1 MATVKAEPSTP
12 LAPRVL
18 ELLVPRLD
26 DISDAPSSLGVSLD
40 LSTSL
45 EVQLEFWELG
55 VTRKLECVNVDKG
68 CPRCKFDLFLRGL
81 VDLER
86 RGVLRINGMYIVRPE
101 DRDFG
106 RLRLQI
112 KGIQG
117 TTALEEFDFVK
128 CHLEGANDAKDQDE
142 EKKRITAARRSKC
155 HVMGCDLH
163 RWKAKRRQA
172 TQRIRRVAG
181 PARNPVPVPN
191 WRQPIAEVQVK
202 REIAVPVP
210 VAPDRPLTPQVHD
223 KIQEPGPGSPPPIEV
238 LETAV
243 LVKEEGQALQEPH
256 ANRKLSL
263 PDVFH
268 TLMARIEAAPTDLWA
283 EDVNGLDLKLY
294 EHQRRGL
301 SWMMKR
307 ERVLVWDTLLLHP
320 FSVPGKQSDTDRK
333 LETEFSEAAY
343 DACGGMLCDEPG
355 LGKTITM
362 LALILLTKGQSTA
375 RMPLRVDPPTA
386 SLSSVQL
393 RSSSRGRTLEPD
405 DMVSSSASLI
415 VAPDALVEHW
425 AEQIERHVVH
435 QGLKIYVDTIERMNR
450 NLPSAARL
458 AKFDVVIVSFS
469 RMAKE
474 WRLHRPASGIEKNR
488 TVKYGF
494 EDQPAR
500 YMDGTVIG
508 DVSPLLLVHW
518 LRIVVDEGHKLGGR
532 APTQLMQMSRLLCAE
547 RRWVMT
553 GTPSPNTLQS
563 TDLQYIHGLLVFLR
577 NLPYGRPDG
586 HSWAKAIA
594 LPFEKNEV
602 IGFYRL
608 QHLLSRIMIRHTKES
623 LGDKLPK
630 PIRHKVLV
638 EPTSTEFKLYN
649 AIAEIV
655 QTSLLITRIDLPQP
669 TGNQRKAQGDIHPES
684 LLHRK
689 NYKGAAQVENDL
701 TLALMGGYSIEWTL
715 KKEKIEKTAKK
726 LQDAGAGESRI
737 ADVTEYLKRAVE
749 KKKTKC
755 TECGLERRFLMVLPC
770 GHLCCAHCIE
780 AVKAELGEP
789 CCNFCGSLYDED
801 DFDYLQPTRTGE
813 ILPRGREKTISK
825 LRQAG
830 VPETRIQ
837 RVTEYMDSRRPEP
850 PTECR
855 SCHRR
860 LHLLLIF
867 PCGHMCCTD
876 CTDKR
881 FQEVGPSCCL
891 CHAEYPRKGFKALQP
906 GVHVEPIEDNDYR
919 RKKIF
924 VKNKKKTVT
933 PVAKKATRLINVK
946 RDFWRIESS
955 KIFYMVARIRDLMKE
970 FTQPSQERE
979 LDLKVIIFSQFRE
992 NIWRAKVAFEQQD
1005 IPTADFIALVNPRE
1019 RSENL
1024 EKFRYDPDV
1033 HVLLLSNL
1041 ASHGLDLSFVTHIF
1055 LLEEIWDKSVEQ
1067 QVISRAHRM
1076 GARHSVVV
1084 EQLWIKGT
1092 VECQL
1097 TSVSENLFKRE
1108 RCIDGGENEQQQLT
1122 REEVQEASSA
1132 GNSNFQQMKV
1142 SYLLNNLRVLDG
1154 DVGGEGEVRFSVLNE
1169 SEAIVKNSL

>member
-45 EVQLEFWELG
+45 ELQLEFWERG

-86 RGVLRINGMYIVRPE
+86 RGVLRINGLYIVRPE

-172 TQRIRRVAG
+172 TQRIRR
-181 PARNPVPVPN
+181 
-191 WRQPIAEVQVK
+191 
-202 REIAVPVP
+202 
-210 VAPDRPLTPQVHD
+210 
-223 KIQEPGPGSPPPIEV
+223 PGPGSPPPIEV

-375 RMPLRVDPPTA
+375 GMPLRVDPPTA
-386 SLSSVQL
+386 SF
-393 RSSSRGRTLEPD
+393 
-405 DMVSSSASLI
+405 SSASLI

-425 AEQIERHVVH
+425 AEQIDRHVVY
-435 QGLKIYVDTIERMNR
+435 QGLKIYVDTIERKSR

-458 AKFDVVIVSFS
+458 AEFDVVIVSFS
-469 RMAKE
+469 RMTKE

-500 YMDGTVIG
+500 YMDGAPIG

-518 LRIVVDEGHKLGGR
+518 LRIVVDEGHKLGSR

-701 TLALMGGYSIEWTL
+701 TLALMGGYSFEWTL
-715 KKEKIEKTAKK
+715 NKEKMEKTVKK
-726 LQDAGAGESRI
+726 LQDAGASEYRI
-737 ADVTEYLKRAVE
+737 ADVTEYLKRA
-749 KKKTKC
+749 
-755 TECGLERRFLMVLPC
+755 
-770 GHLCCAHCIE
+770 
-780 AVKAELGEP
+780 
-789 CCNFCGSLYDED
+789 
-801 DFDYLQPTRTGE
+801 
-813 ILPRGREKTISK
+813 
-825 LRQAG
+825 
-830 VPETRIQ
+830 
-837 RVTEYMDSRRPEP
+837 YMDSRRPEP

-1092 VECQL
+1092 VE
-1097 TSVSENLFKRE
+1097 
-1108 RCIDGGENEQQQLT
+1108 
-1122 REEVQEASSA
+1122 
-1132 GNSNFQQMKV
+1132 
-1142 SYLLNNLRVLDG
+1142 
-1154 DVGGEGEVRFSVLNE
+1154 
-1169 SEAIVKNSL
+1169 

>member
-1 MATVKAEPSTP
+1 MVKAWSCDFVDYYQAAYNKQSHWLQTVGWLRSKRNLRVST
-12 LAPRVL
+12 V
-18 ELLVPRLD
+18 
-26 DISDAPSSLGVSLD
+26 
-40 LSTSL
+40 
-45 EVQLEFWELG
+45 
-55 VTRKLECVNVDKG
+55 
-68 CPRCKFDLFLRGL
+68 RGL
-81 VDLER
+81 VNLEQ
-86 RGVLRINGMYIVRPE
+86 RGVLRLNGLYVVSPE
-101 DRDFG
+101 DTHFG
-106 RLRLQI
+106 KLRLQI
-112 KGIQG
+112 KGTQG
-117 TTALEEFDFVK
+117 TTTLDEFEFVK
-128 CHLEGANDAKDQDE
+128 CHLEGTGEVDICA
-142 EKKRITAARRSKC
+142 EKKKATAARRSTC
-155 HVMGCDLH
+155 HKTKTPE
-163 RWKAKRRQA
+163 RTRRP
-172 TQRIRRVAG
+172 VAS
-181 PARNPVPVPN
+181 PVPIS
-191 WRQPIAEVQVK
+191 RQPMAEAQVK
-202 REIAVPVP
+202 LEIAVPVP
-210 VAPDRPLTPQVHD
+210 VAPERSPTFEMQEE
-223 KIQEPGPGSPPPIEV
+223 IQEPDPPSSPMVEV

-243 LVKEEGQALQEPH
+243 LVKEEGQTLQEPQTD
-256 ANRKLSL
+256 RKMSL
-263 PDVFH
+263 PAVFH
-268 TLMARIEAAPTDLWA
+268 SLMAQIEAVPTIYVD
-283 EDVNGLDLKLY
+283 GLDLKLY

-307 ERVLVWDTLLLHP
+307 ERALLWDTLLLHP
-320 FSVPGKQSDTDRK
+320 FRVPGKQSDTDRK
-333 LETEFSEAAY
+333 LEIEFSEAAY
-343 DACGGMLCDEPG
+343 DACGDMLCDEPG

-375 RMPLRVDPPTA
+375 GMPLRVDPPT
-386 SLSSVQL
+386 SSSSSVQL
-393 RSSSRGRTLEPD
+393 RSASRGHSLEPR
-405 DMVSSSASLI
+405 DMVSSSASLV

-435 QGLKIYVDTIERMNR
+435 QGLKIYVDTVERMR
-450 NLPSAARL
+450 GNLPSAARL
-458 AKFDVVIVSFS
+458 ATFDVVIVSFS

-474 WRLHRPASGIEKNR
+474 WRLHRPASRTEKKR

-500 YMDGTVIG
+500 YMDGRVIG
-508 DVSPLLLVHW
+508 DISPLLLVHW

-594 LPFEKNEV
+594 LPFENNEV

-623 LGDKLPK
+623 LGDKLPR

-649 AIAEIV
+649 AVAKNIQAR
-655 QTSLLITRIDLPQP
+655 LLITRIDLPQIWKS
-669 TGNQRKAQGDIHPES
+669 TLKVI

-715 KKEKIEKTAKK
+715 KKEKMEKTVKK
-726 LQDAGAGESRI
+726 LEDA
-737 ADVTEYLKRAVE
+737 VV
-749 KKKTKC
+749 KKKTAC

-780 AVKAELGEP
+780 AVKQELGEP
-789 CCNFCGSLYDED
+789 CCNFCGDLYDED
-801 DFDYLQPTRTGE
+801 DFDYLQPTCTGE

-825 LRQAG
+825 LRQVG
-830 VPETRIQ
+830 VLESRIQ
-837 RVTEYMDSRRPEP
+837 RVTEYMDSRQPEP

-855 SCHRR
+855 SCHR
-860 LHLLLIF
+860 LMHLLLIF
-867 PCGHMCCTD
+867 SCGHMCCTD
-876 CTDKR
+876 CTDRR
-881 FQEVGPSCCL
+881 FQEAGPSCCL
-891 CHAEYPRKGFKALQP
+891 CHAEYPQKSAAP
-906 GVHVEPIEDNDYR
+906 A
-919 RKKIF
+919 
-924 VKNKKKTVT
+924 
-933 PVAKKATRLINVK
+933 AKKAMRLINVK

-970 FTQPSQERE
+970 FMQPSQEQE

-1024 EKFRYDPDV
+1024 EKFRYDPGV

-1108 RCIDGGENEQQQLT
+1108 RCIEGGENEQQKLT

-1132 GNSNFQQMKV
+1132 SNSNFQQMKV
-1142 SYLLNNLRVLDG
+1142 SYLLNNLRVLD
-1154 DVGGEGEVRFSVLNE
+1154 DEVGGEESEVRFSVLDEN
-1169 SEAIVKNSL
+1169 EAIVHQGMCIISDTGTVTTGSFIPKPSKESVAAAESLSHLLIHKLNQESRNLPAEIIVIDNSSDEEEHKSDSGKEDDARIPSHHHFARVKQEPAYIELDEGTDSE